1 MLRTQLWAS
10 IVLIANV
17 GAACLAII
25 LLALDA
31 KAVQDGLDNFIS
43 ISGKTQVL
51 AAQLAFAIFELLL
64 CFAIIGIY
72 IAVFIFASRRLQQQR
87 RVVY

>member
-1 MLRTQLWAS
+1 MLRTQFWAL
-10 IVLIANV
+10 IVLVATVI
-17 GAACLAII
+17 AACLAVI

-31 KAVQDGLDNFIS
+31 KAVQDGLNSYPSLPD
-43 ISGKTQVL
+43 KTQVL
-51 AAQLAFAIFELLL
+51 AAQLAFSIFELLL

-72 IAVFIFASRRLQQQR
+72 IAVFIFASRRLHRQR